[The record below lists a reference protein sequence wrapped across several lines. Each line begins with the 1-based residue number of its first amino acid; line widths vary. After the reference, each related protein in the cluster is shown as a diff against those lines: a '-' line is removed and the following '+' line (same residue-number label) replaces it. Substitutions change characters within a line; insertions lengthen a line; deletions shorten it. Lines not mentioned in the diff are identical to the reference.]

1 MLFRILRPAALALV
15 LAAMAAPTR
24 AEEGKTYEGVAG
36 ASRIVLEL
44 SESGGEAFGQYFYE
58 SSRLD
63 IDLSGQ
69 WRGQALQLTSNVT
82 GDRMGLSRSGTGL
95 AGVLTTAKGRKFRVV
110 LNPAVAPANAPAD
123 LPGDLGLYGRLQ
135 LAGLT
140 LQAQQAETVGGRT
153 LRWYREPKTGIRL
166 FRLERGYAAPAM
178 AAMNRALARNQW
190 AEVSAFLG
198 CVGSD
203 GGPGAEVS
211 EAETPWLGPAYVS
224 YLWRSSWDCAGAAHP
239 DFGQTGHTFDARSGR
254 EVSLDE
260 LLPVGQTPAPSE
272 NSDAWLEYRG
282 QVFAPAVVALLKRH
296 HPREMARP
304 KSEDGCDYSDPGVW
318 DFPSWGVTEKGL
330 WLGAVFPRVMR
341 VCDSPDWA
349 ILPWSALPEAARRSH

>member
-1 MLFRILRPAALALV
+1 MLFRVLRRAILALALAF
-15 LAAMAAPTR
+15 LATSTLADESRTYQGAVGAARIVVELTGSDS
-24 AEEGKTYEGVAG
+24 EVAG
-36 ASRIVLEL
+36 R
-44 SESGGEAFGQYFYE
+44 YFYE
-58 SSRLD
+58 TSRLD
-63 IDLSGQ
+63 IDLVGA
-69 WRGQALQLTSNVT
+69 WRGQTLHLTSNLN
-82 GDRMGLSRSGTGL
+82 GDRMSLSPSGTGF
-95 AGVLTTAKGRKFRVV
+95 AGALTTAKGRKFPVTLR
-110 LNPAVAPANAPAD
+110 PASAPANAPAD
-123 LPGDLGLYGRLQ
+123 LPDELGPYGRLQ

-140 LQAQQAETVGGRT
+140 LEAQRVETIGGRT

-166 FRLERGYAAPAM
+166 FRLESGYAVPAM

-203 GGPGAEVS
+203 GRPGAEVS

-224 YLWRSSWDCAGAAHP
+224 YVWRSSWDCAGAAHP
-239 DFGQTGHTFDARSGR
+239 DFGQTGHTFDARTGR

-260 LLPVGQTPAPSE
+260 LLPIGPTPAPPE
-272 NSDAWLEYRG
+272 HSDAWLAYRSG
-282 QVFAPAVVALLKRH
+282 VFAPAVVALMKRH

-304 KSEDGCDYSDPGVW
+304 KGEDECDYSDPGVW
-318 DFPSWGVTEKGL
+318 DFPSWGVTEQGL

-341 VCDSPDWA
+341 ACDSPDWA